1 MGRGAGTGS
10 LGREGVL
17 GVTDSSWL
25 LMSQSLSPAT
35 GTVRQSPG
43 ERRLLDLGPFP
54 CPGTRP
60 GGSRRGR
67 LLPAEPPGAGRPL
80 PSSHTRSQASCG
92 RRGPVPDGQEV
103 LGFFAG
109 RTGRGSGTD
118 RCSPAGASFTA
129 NALGRVR
136 RGGASGVPRALL
148 PNHAGRALT
157 AEAAAPCARGRREGH
172 RQLRLP
178 HRWLPS
184 PRPLGGDAGHHAA
197 GAWRALG
204 GSAVL
209 AGVDGAPGR
218 CARLRGAAQ
227 AGRGS

>member
-1 MGRGAGTGS
+1 MSGPGRG
-10 LGREGVL
+10 
-17 GVTDSSWL
+17 D
-25 LMSQSLSPAT
+25 
-35 GTVRQSPG
+35 RQP
-43 ERRLLDLGPFP
+43 
-54 CPGTRP
+54 RP
-60 GGSRRGR
+60 GGRAGCDRQQLAADVPELEPGDRHRAPEPRRATSPRLGTLPVSWDSSGWVPPWPPVARGASRRGA
-67 LLPAEPPGAGRPL
+67 PSAIFPHPFPGVLRAKG
-80 PSSHTRSQASCG
+80 A
-92 RRGPVPDGQEV
+92 VPDGQEV

-157 AEAAAPCARGRREGH
+157 AEAAARGRREGH
-172 RQLRLP
+172 CRLRLP

-197 GAWRALG
+197 GTWRALG

-218 CARLRGAAQ
+218 CARLRGAAR

>member
-118 RCSPAGASFTA
+118 RCSPAAPPSPQTPSDV
-129 NALGRVR
+129 L

-157 AEAAAPCARGRREGH
+157 AEAAARGRREAH
-172 RQLRLP
+172 RRLRLP

-197 GAWRALG
+197 GTWRALG

-218 CARLRGAAQ
+218 CARLRGAAR
-227 AGRGS
+227 AGHGS